1 MFKGLGTALVTPFNS
16 DGTIDFNSL
25 SALITSQIEGGVDT
39 LVVMGTTGESAV
51 LNKDEKLAVLDHVLE
66 VNAGKLKVVYGIG
79 GNNTQAVVD
88 ELKSFNIGGVD
99 GILSVSPY
107 YNKPTQQGIVQHYK
121 MINDATDKPVIIY
134 NVPGRTSSNLSAETV
149 LELAELPNM
158 CAVKEASG
166 NMEQIMEIIRNR
178 PEDFLVLSGDDAI
191 TLPIMAVGGDGVIS
205 VVSNAYPLEFS
216 KMVHAC
222 LDNNYAEANKYHY
235 LLLPQIQNMFKEGN
249 PGGVK
254 EITQVLGLGSNVMRM
269 PLVNV
274 SEALKNELLAEHE
287 RIKSA

>member
-1 MFKGLGTALVTPFNS
+1 MFKGLGTALITPFKSNG
-16 DGTIDFNSL
+16 DIDFNAL
-25 SALITSQIEGGVDT
+25 SDLVNSQIKGGVDT

-51 LNKDEKLAVLDHVLE
+51 LTKDEKRAVLDHVLE

-79 GNNTQAVVD
+79 GNNTRSVVD
-88 ELKSFNIGGVD
+88 EIRSFDMGGVD

-107 YNKPTQQGIVQHYK
+107 YNKPTQQGIVEHYK
-121 MINDATDKPVIIY
+121 MIDGATNKPVIIY
-134 NVPGRTSSNLSAETV
+134 NVPGRTSSNLTAETI

-166 NMEQIMEIIRNR
+166 NMEQIMEVIRNR
-178 PEDFLVLSGDDAI
+178 PDNFLVLSGDDAI

-205 VVSNAYPLEFS
+205 VVSNAYPSEFS
-216 KMVHAC
+216 KMVRAC
-222 LDNNYAEANKYHY
+222 LKQDYELANQYHY
-235 LLLPQIQNMFKEGN
+235 LLLPQIQNLFKEGN

-254 EITQVLGLGSNVMRM
+254 EITQELGLGSNVMRM

-274 SEALKNELLAEHE
+274 SPELRKELLAEHD
-287 RIKSA
+287 RIKNA